1 MIDLKGENRYVFVLP
16 LGEKLVLINGLLPRV
31 FVVPTKGLRDFFEAL
46 AEGRIEEISG
56 KGVRGKGR
64 KWRFLIDIVASVI
77 LISLEDYLHL
87 GLWSALILG
96 AVVASVEYLFG
107 PRNIK
112 TRTFISELNEKT
124 VRKVYKASEKKGL
137 VEVKNL

>member
-1 MIDLKGENRYVFVLP
+1 M
-16 LGEKLVLINGLLPRV
+16 
-31 FVVPTKGLRDFFEAL
+31 
-46 AEGRIEEISG
+46 
-56 KGVRGKGR
+56 RGKGR
-64 KWRFLIDIVASVI
+64 KWRFLIDIAATVI
-77 LISLEDYLHL
+77 IISLEDYLHL